1 MGRTENDQ
9 GVDNEIFR
17 ETYRSINEHYCPYEK
32 SLLTNNCQCSQAERF
47 CIAEREGV
55 SCRLAAAQHRCL
67 QLLEIL
73 RAQARFALRTATLGA
88 ALPHARAMRVQVGGL
103 RGLHRVLAP
112 DGPIPHPIP
121 DVHAL
126 VDAAQTQ
133 YGNLEALP
141 FAPIIQQIAAYRGR
155 QPFRE
160 RRRR

>member
-1 MGRTENDQ
+1 MGRPENTQ
-9 GVDNEIFR
+9 EVDNEIFR
-17 ETYRSINEHYCPYEK
+17 ETYRSINEHCCPYEK

-55 SCRLAAAQHRCL
+55 SCRSAAAQYRCVL
-67 QLLEIL
+67 LLEIL
-73 RAQARFALRTATLGA
+73 RTQARFALRTAMPGA

-103 RGLHRVLAP
+103 RGLYAVVVP

-126 VDAAQTQ
+126 VDAAETQ
-133 YGNLEALP
+133 YGDLKALP
-141 FAPIIQQIAAYRGR
+141 FQPIIQQVAAYRGR